1 MIHVR
6 DAHAG
11 RCHLGEKACHLRSH
25 CSDIASVNAFRTKAD
40 VGGRGITV
48 VFPGPAFLYEGT
60 VPLFVDALVQKLFRK
75 FRFRS
80 TGIHQHSG
88 GSAGK
93 ERVSAGEIV
102 RVTAFQEAIVKMMAV
117 KNLGIRGAACNVREK
132 AGKAIGLVGGAH
144 LHAHAGEKGDN
155 PYIGKPPETGI
166 RV

>member
-1 MIHVR
+1 M
-6 DAHAG
+6 
-11 RCHLGEKACHLRSH
+11 
-25 CSDIASVNAFRTKAD
+25 
-40 VGGRGITV
+40 
-48 VFPGPAFLYEGT
+48 
-60 VPLFVDALVQKLFRK
+60 DALVQRVFRK
-75 FRFRS
+75 IRFRG
-80 TGIHQHSG
+80 TGIHQHGG

-117 KNLGIRGAACNVREK
+117 IDLIVCSAACNVREK
-132 AGKAIGLVGGAH
+132 AGKAIRLVGGAH